1 MVKLSNPYVSKMR
14 VIWTIPPSTKS
25 QSTLEIPSDTSSPH
39 KSLQPKD
46 HTHTS
51 QPPLPHY
58 PPCHQTTPYHL
69 PVAAGTSYVLDHP
82 ALYTDVPTTVTL
94 FLSENVADV
103 TTEFWIHVDHGAAV
117 VSPFTGLSSTAVVS
131 GQAPVQM
138 VGPGMGYV
146 VGQGLV
152 RVEVLVSVEQ

>member
-1 MVKLSNPYVSKMR
+1 MKSLASPLHHTSPSHQTRPHIYFINPSPTV
-14 VIWTIPPSTKS
+14 PST
-25 QSTLEIPSDTSSPH
+25 PSNH
-39 KSLQPKD
+39 
-46 HTHTS
+46 
-51 QPPLPHY
+51 
-58 PPCHQTTPYHL
+58 PYHL
-69 PVAAGTSYVLDHP
+69 PVGAGVSYVLDHP
-82 ALYTDVPTTVTL
+82 AVYTDVPTTVTL
-94 FLSENVADV
+94 FLSEKLADV

-131 GQAPVQM
+131 GQAPDQM